1 MNTDTL
7 KKFTEEAKEV
17 FLKSLE
23 TKETQNIIS
32 ATKDDGQDNGT
43 FKVIMSSGNVDR
55 QGEIVKADGWDTT
68 NFMKNP
74 VVLWAHDYS
83 ALPIGIITRTYVEG
97 NNLCGEGKFASGEA
111 NPFAQQVRKL
121 YDMGIVRAVSV
132 GFIPTAYD
140 RATSTSLKQ
149 ELLELSFVPVPAN
162 ADAIRLSYDFT
173 KTLGLDTAML
183 SMKGIT
189 IKTDEVT
196 ETVEIQKPAETVVEE
211 PKKEEV
217 VVENVENSETVNTTE
232 VVETAKTEE
241 ETQEKG
247 AVADEL
253 NENEIQEAKYNN
265 LDEFFEVIWAFVDVY
280 MDPAVPVDQF
290 ETLVAEL
297 ITLLQTPANLNDD
310 ATQMS
315 IAKMF
320 VANKKSGKLKAGRS
334 ISAKNAEK
342 IKSAMAELEKGM
354 ECHKNVA
361 ASLTEFLQGDGS
373 DGDAETTEEKTVVA
387 EVTVPV
393 VKETLDVL
401 HDSRKILVIAK
412 DVIEEGISRYNSRI
426 VSVNKE
432 KRANK

>member
-173 KTLGLDTAML
+173 KTLGLDTVML

-196 ETVEIQKPAETVVEE
+196 ETVETTTTTETVVEE

-217 VVENVENSETVNTTE
+217 TTEIVDNSETATTTE
-232 VVETAKTEE
+232 TTTTTE
-241 ETQEKG
+241 QPAEKG

-253 NENEIQEAKYNN
+253 AESEMNEAKYAN
-265 LDEFFEVIWAFVDVY
+265 LDEFFEIIWAFVDVY
-280 MDPAVPVDQF
+280 MDPAVSVDQF
-290 ETLVAEL
+290 ATLVAEL

-334 ISAKNAEK
+334 ISAKNAEL
-342 IKSAMAELEKGM
+342 IKSAIAELEKGM
-354 ECHKNVA
+354 TCHANVS
-361 ASLTEFLQGDGS
+361 ASLTEFLKGNGS
-373 DGDAETTEEKTVVA
+373 DGDAETTEEKTVVTETA
-387 EVTVPV
+387 VPV

-432 KRANK
+432 KRANNKS